1 MGAGQSV
8 AKELSRQG
16 VYEATKSTRN
26 VMNILLEY
34 MLKEISVRDF
44 YLLSNPNE
52 CKKYVL
58 FLANNMYKH
67 FYELGISPTKDK
79 KGIIAFRSVK
89 DLAGASSTASETEKL
104 EHQSLCVI
112 LSYFYTRIFQILGA
126 LSLTLID
133 DAAVMADKG
142 LILDESGRQRLYAP
156 GFRPYVTRGGAPN
169 RDIGVFSFLKNYLI
183 MDEDTYSPEYGW
195 RSKSPSYIVF
205 FKRGSSSDVFSLSY
219 NGTFTVGFRGSKQ
232 VFYLDISAKS
242 ETIDNSDILVTLKK
256 LRFIKKGSSV
266 QTTVDVPSAIVDAK
280 TFHVILSRRKVD
292 EKKSNGRIEEKI
304 ITEYSIR
311 DSQQSISEYF
321 ESLFSK
327 LEPYVKSMIEGDT
340 TYLSDIKEGTT
351 HVDEREVIEQLRLQ
365 RTIHNLTKEK
375 PLAHCLARALQLLR
389 TAPIDKVDGESN
401 ICKARFLQV
410 KDGYSRSGVPLPG
423 ATLDTSPGLTALSQ
437 LFYDT
442 VQYGL
447 PKVSIGAGPTLQ
459 KYTEFM
465 KIMAVV
471 FGDYTKDGAVRTEGD
486 LTDRGLKGIHNKRDR
501 DLCGT
506 TSEIRV
512 PTKEVPA
519 VYSIVKE
526 LYKQQIEHSA
536 RAGSIFKMLFNI
548 QSDKSGSQF
557 KVSFNDNIL
566 KKGIPEINRI
576 NSIAR
581 DVLVNYYKNCELT
594 YMKGM
599 KTVLDATRPRPVITN
614 PNPITPT
621 TAPIAT
627 APPVTPRA
635 MPKIAPGAKAVPID
649 LATIRKK

>member
-8 AKELSRQG
+8 VKDLSRQG

-67 FYELGISPTKDK
+67 FYELGVSPTKDR

-89 DLAGASSTASETEKL
+89 DLASASATASETEKL
-104 EHQSLCVI
+104 EQQSLCVI

-156 GFRPYVTRGGAPN
+156 GFRPYLTRGGAPPN
-169 RDIGVFSFLKNYLI
+169 KDLGVFSFLKSYLI
-183 MDEDTYSPEYGW
+183 MDENAYSPDYGW
-195 RSKSPSYIVF
+195 RSRSPSYIVF

-219 NGTFTVGFRGSKQ
+219 NGTFTIGFRGSKQ

-242 ETIDNSDILVTLKK
+242 ETIDNSDIIVTLKK
-256 LRFIKKGSSV
+256 LRFIKKGSTV
-266 QTTVDVPSAIVDAK
+266 QTTADIPSSIVNSK
-280 TFHVILSRRKVD
+280 SFHVLLTRRRVD
-292 EKKSNGRIEEKI
+292 EKRADGRIEEKI

-321 ESLFSK
+321 DSLFSR
-327 LEPYVKSMIEGDT
+327 LDPYVKSMIEGDT
-340 TYLSDIKEGTT
+340 TYLSDIKEGTP
-351 HVDEREVIEQLRLQ
+351 HVDEGEVVEQLRLQ

-389 TAPIDKVDGESN
+389 TTPIDKIDGESN

-423 ATLDTSPGLTALSQ
+423 ATLDTSPGLSALSQ

-442 VQYGL
+442 VQYGM
-447 PKVSIGAGPTLQ
+447 PKVSIGTGATLQ

-465 KIMAVV
+465 KTMAVV
-471 FGDYTKDGAVRTEGD
+471 FGDYTKDGDVRTDGD

-501 DLCGT
+501 DICGT

-512 PTKEVPA
+512 PSKDVPA
-519 VYSIVKE
+519 VYSVVKE

-536 RAGSIFKMLFNI
+536 RAGAIFKMLFNI
-548 QSDKSGSQF
+548 QSDKSGAQF

-576 NSIAR
+576 NMIAR
-581 DVLVNYYKNCELT
+581 DVLVNYYKNCEIT

-599 KTVLDATRPRPVITN
+599 KTVLDSTRPKPVVAAATSANTI
-614 PNPITPT
+614 P
-621 TAPIAT
+621 T
-627 APPVTPRA
+627 APPVTPRYRPIVA
-635 MPKIAPGAKAVPID
+635 SSIPGAKAVPID
-649 LATIRKK
+649 TTVRRQ